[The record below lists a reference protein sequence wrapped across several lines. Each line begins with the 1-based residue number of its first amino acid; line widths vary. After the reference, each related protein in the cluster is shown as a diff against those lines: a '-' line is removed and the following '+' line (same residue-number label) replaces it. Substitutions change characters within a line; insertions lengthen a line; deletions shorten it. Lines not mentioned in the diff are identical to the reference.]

1 MTPRRGRLLSTFKP
15 RSPRIPNFTQSKLWL
30 ASNNEDSGLASTP
43 RWPRSRRVVTPSAPF
58 RNARA
63 TRAARV
69 TARTRAAKAPESWE
83 RPEGSTPS
91 AGSAIPPGMLGV
103 RTVAV
108 IVAS

>member
-1 MTPRRGRLLSTFKP
+1 
-15 RSPRIPNFTQSKLWL
+15 
-30 ASNNEDSGLASTP
+30 
-43 RWPRSRRVVTPSAPF
+43 
-58 RNARA
+58 
-63 TRAARV
+63 V